1 MFLRWLVGGL
11 AIALLVGAP
20 PLRAQRQPQ
29 QRPLGPQPDVELRV
43 APFFDGFYANPDGTI
58 TFSFGYSNLNRE
70 ETVEIP
76 LGPDNFIE
84 PKEFDG
90 RQPTSFPPVVPDAP
104 DGGRGRPDR
113 RDRER
118 GVFTVTVPA
127 GFTGDV
133 VWTLRHRGQTYS
145 VPGRAKNSAY
155 SLRWPM
161 AMGSIPPLL
170 RFTQAGPAGRGPTGI
185 DGGPMQASVGA
196 PLSISVSIV
205 DDSKREKEPI
215 EVKAP
220 GANPK
225 AGDQRDLVQALRPG
239 SGHLRARQAA
249 DPGAARHGD
258 DVGDLQAAGR
268 IRDPRARRQLRTR
281 RHVGRQPVLLDER
294 LHEGRRETLDPPETR
309 VVTYAVGPLA
319 HAQRVW
325 RATT

>member
-1 MFLRWLVGGL
+1 MIGRWLVGGL
-11 AIALLVGAP
+11 AMAVLVSAS

-43 APFFDGFYANPDGTI
+43 APFFDGFYTNPDGTI
-58 TFSFGYSNLNRE
+58 TFSFGYSNLNRG

-76 LGPDNFIE
+76 LGPDNVIQ

-90 RQPTSFPPVVPDAP
+90 RQPTSFPPVVADAP
-104 DGGRGRPDR
+104 DGGGAAGRGRPDR

-127 GFTGDV
+127 GFSGDV

-145 VPGRAKNSAY
+145 VPARAKNSAY

-161 AMGSIPPLL
+161 AMGSMPPLL
-170 RFTQAGPAGRGPTGI
+170 RFRPDGPAGRGPSGI
-185 DGGPMQASVGA
+185 DAGPLQASVGA
-196 PLSISVSIV
+196 PLSVSVSIV

-225 AGDQRDLVQALRPG
+225 AALNVTWYKHSGPG
-239 SGHLRARQAA
+239 PVAFAPAKQ
-249 DPGAARHGD
+249 P
-258 DVGDLQAAGR
+258 
-268 IRDPRARRQLRTR
+268 IRNCKGT
-281 RHVGRQPVLLDER
+281 
-294 LHEGRRETLDPPETR
+294 
-309 VVTYAVGPLA
+309 
-319 HAQRVW
+319 
-325 RATT
+325 ATTSATFKQPGEYVIRVRADNFGRVDTSAGNQCCWTNGYMKVSVKP